1 MPRTRKKRK
10 QERQAMKYLA
20 RAAQGEIDRR
30 AELQAAIEREGIR
43 LAAEA
48 AGWPL
53 STAALMIARGVTAR
67 GALLAFLEASGHVH

>member
-1 MPRTRKKRK
+1 MPRTRKMRK

-43 LAAEA
+43 RAAEA

-53 STAALMIARGVTAR
+53 STAELMIAKGMATREALESFMTA
-67 GALLAFLEASGHVH
+67 LERVQ